1 MVLKK
6 VSHIVTRPGRITGS
20 SDAEIPVA
28 EDLAT
33 VPGVPLEELIPPERL
48 EEIDDRTRFAG
59 GEIVK

>member
-33 VPGVPLEELIPPERL
+33 VPGVPKREKDLSFYSCLLYTSPSPR
-48 EEIDDRTRFAG
+48 DS
-59 GEIVK
+59 